1 MGSGPSRNSKDGRRI
16 YLKVTLLLELE
27 GGIELPVAAEVVT
40 LADVKK
46 LGTKLAA
53 LPAGANKLVPGMG
66 ERKIARIRLPKDKTD
81 GA

>member
-1 MGSGPSRNSKDGRRI
+1 MKCDLI
-16 YLKVTLLLELE
+16 LELE
-27 GGIELPVAAEVVT
+27 GGLELPVSAEIST

-53 LPAGANKLVPGMG
+53 LAAGANKLVPGMA
-66 ERKIARIRLPKDKTD
+66 ERKVVKLRFKKEKPD